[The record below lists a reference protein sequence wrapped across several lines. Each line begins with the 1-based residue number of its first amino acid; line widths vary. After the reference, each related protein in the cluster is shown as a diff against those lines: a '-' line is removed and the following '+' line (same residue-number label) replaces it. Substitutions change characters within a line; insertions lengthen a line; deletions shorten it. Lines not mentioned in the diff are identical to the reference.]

1 MKPVDRRVAPGR
13 FSALAQVY
21 PCCSRLMQ
29 WARIDDPVDA
39 VAVHAG
45 HYPRLRRGLSKH
57 LEPQDLEVLSV

>member
-1 MKPVDRRVAPGR
+1 
-13 FSALAQVY
+13 
-21 PCCSRLMQ
+21 MQ

-45 HYPRLRRGLSKH
+45 HYPRLPRGLSKH